1 MFTEDKSS
9 RFLGQ
14 EGDYY
19 IIRQPI
25 PWPLAESNS
34 YLIESDDGWTV
45 IDVGVDTP
53 STRFIWEKALKEIGI
68 KFSQIKQIY
77 ITHCHPDHLGA
88 AAWLQ
93 QQSQAPVYMLEAEI
107 ERARR
112 YIFMDKADFTAQYR
126 QAIVNKTRPVGFPD
140 NLLDEL
146 VKDWE
151 YEVTP
156 LFPCPELLLPLH
168 EQDTVELGG
177 LPFEIIT
184 APIHADGQIM
194 LFNQKLNQLFSA
206 DVISTGAH
214 LHFTD
219 WPNSDLTSPLAELF
233 ILIDKMEKLGEVRV
247 FPGHGPVFNDLPRH
261 LTSLRE
267 KQHRRL
273 QRILSL
279 VTEKRTPFEL
289 YERFLKIPDIDY
301 VHMDRVMMGELLAYL
316 VYLAEQGEISKY
328 WDEGGVRY
336 GPNQFQSSVRNS

>member
-1 MFTEDKSS
+1 MSERETSAHQ
-9 RFLGQ
+9 FLGR

-34 YLIESDDGWTV
+34 YMIESNDGWTV
-45 IDVGVDTP
+45 IDVGVDIP
-53 STRFIWEKALKEIGI
+53 GTRTIWEQSLQEIGI
-68 KFSQIKQIY
+68 KFSQIKRIY

-112 YIFMDKADFTAQYR
+112 YIFIDKADFAAQYR
-126 QAIVNKTRPVGFPD
+126 RTIASKTRPVGFPD
-140 NLLDEL
+140 NILDEL

-151 YEVTP
+151 NEVTP
-156 LFPCPELLLPLH
+156 LFLCPELLLPLH

-177 LPFEIIT
+177 YPFEIIT

-194 LFNQKLNQLFSA
+194 LFNRELNQLFSA

-219 WPNSDLTSPLAELF
+219 WPNSDLASPLAELF
-233 ILIDKMEKLGEVRV
+233 TLIDKMEKLGDTQT

-273 QRILSL
+273 QRISSL
-279 VTEKRTPFEL
+279 VTEKSSPFEL

-301 VHMDRVMMGELLAYL
+301 VHIHRVIMGELLAYL
-316 VYLAEQGEISKY
+316 VYLAEQGEIREY
-328 WDEGGVRY
+328 WDEGKVRY
-336 GPNQFQSSVRNS
+336 GSIDY

>member
-1 MFTEDKSS
+1 MFTEDKYSP
-9 RFLGQ
+9 FLGR

-34 YLIESDDGWTV
+34 YLIESADGWTV

-53 STRFIWEKALKEIGI
+53 DIRSIWEKALQEIGI
-68 KFSQIKQIY
+68 KFSQLKRIY

-112 YIFMDKADFTAQYR
+112 YLFIDKADFAAQYR

-140 NLLDEL
+140 NLLNDL

-194 LFNQKLNQLFSA
+194 LFNHELNQLFSA

-219 WPNSDLTSPLAELF
+219 WPNSELVSPLAELF
-233 ILIDKMEKLGEVRV
+233 SVIEKMEKLGEVQA

-279 VTEKRTPFEL
+279 VTEKRTPYEL
-289 YERFLKIPDIDY
+289 YERFLKVPEIDY
-301 VHMDRVMMGELLAYL
+301 VHFDRVIMGELLAYL
-316 VYLAEQGEISKY
+316 VYLAEQGEIKEY
-328 WDEGGVRY
+328 RDEDRIRY
-336 GPNQFQSSVRNS
+336 GPK